1 MKRILTIIFLLL
13 ALTVSAQRVIE
24 KPTFGAKGIAG
35 LSLGVEKVALQNDV
49 TKLYMVYYHGG
60 GFNING
66 TTRLV
71 AGGKEYKVQSAEGI
85 ELNGAYVQKPQGE
98 QSRFDCNK

>member
-1 MKRILTIIFLLL
+1 MKRLLFLLL
-13 ALTVSAQRVIE
+13 TFVALTVSAQRVIE
-24 KPTFGAKGIAG
+24 NPTFRAKGLGG
-35 LSLGVEKVALQNDV
+35 LSLGIEKVVLQNDV

-66 TTRLV
+66 STRLV

-85 ELNGAYVQKPQGE
+85 ELSGAYVQKPQGE

>member
-1 MKRILTIIFLLL
+1 MKRLLTIIFLLL
-13 ALTVSAQRVIE
+13 ALSVSAQRVIE
-24 KPTFGAKGIAG
+24 NPTFGAKGIGG
-35 LSLGVEKVALQNDV
+35 LSLGIEKVVLQKDM

-66 TTRLV
+66 TSRLV

-85 ELNGAYVQKPQGE
+85 ELNGPFIQKP
-98 QSRFDCNK
+98 